1 MVPFVFS
8 LFDESSLRTAEGGEA
23 ITVMGDCF
31 GLRPR
36 NDIDRHFAWP
46 MTIRAAFLVIR
57 HCEQSQAAKQSM
69 SWEIAS
75 GFALAMTLIAILRG
89 LQRYEQL
96 IG

>member
-1 MVPFVFS
+1 
-8 LFDESSLRTAEGGEA
+8 
-23 ITVMGDCF
+23 
-31 GLRPR
+31 
-36 NDIDRHFAWP
+36 
-46 MTIRAAFLVIR
+46 MTIHAAFLAIR
-57 HCEQSQAAKQSM
+57 HCEPSQAAKQSM